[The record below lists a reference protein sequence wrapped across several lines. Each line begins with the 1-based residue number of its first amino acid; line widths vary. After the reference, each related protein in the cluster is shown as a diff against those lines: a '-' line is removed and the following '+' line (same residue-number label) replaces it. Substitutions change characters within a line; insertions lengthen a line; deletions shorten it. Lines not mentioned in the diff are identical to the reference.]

1 MSANDEKWLETLK
14 TRVESAPA
22 ELPEGGAE
30 ALCAGVA
37 RLQRRRR
44 LARSFVALGSAAAA
58 AVAIFLTLPEPA
70 PSTDSI
76 AAAVTVVDPSAYET
90 PVQELEP
97 TPSVVPAYRPP
108 VGCQAC
114 GSTAAVEVTPS
125 SETVATSVP
134 ASTETVQDTSGPAS
148 APSQV
153 HTPEHRTDLQLFA
166 QEPSPAVVNE
176 DAPRSSRL
184 TIGAHLAYN
193 DFGTSQVQGH
203 QAVSSASSIRS
214 PVARTAPYFSGYTRI
229 NEYHKPLNLGVS
241 LSLSLNSVLSLE
253 TGLTYSYHR
262 TDIHNYF
269 HSEEL
274 GVDNQIIHFV
284 GVPLGFRLTAFRT
297 GRSSLYG
304 YAGIMTQKSVQTTWN
319 GDRLNVTPVVLSSH
333 LSAGYQFAF
342 TDFVG
347 LYLEPGAS
355 HYDAVS
361 YGDYTIYSQNPW
373 QFELRA
379 GLRFTM

>member
-58 AVAIFLTLPEPA
+58 AVAIFLTSPEPA
-70 PSTDSI
+70 PSTDSL

-148 APSQV
+148 AP
-153 HTPEHRTDLQLFA
+153 
-166 QEPSPAVVNE
+166 
-176 DAPRSSRL
+176 
-184 TIGAHLAYN
+184 
-193 DFGTSQVQGH
+193 
-203 QAVSSASSIRS
+203 
-214 PVARTAPYFSGYTRI
+214 
-229 NEYHKPLNLGVS
+229 
-241 LSLSLNSVLSLE
+241 
-253 TGLTYSYHR
+253 
-262 TDIHNYF
+262 
-269 HSEEL
+269 
-274 GVDNQIIHFV
+274 
-284 GVPLGFRLTAFRT
+284 
-297 GRSSLYG
+297 
-304 YAGIMTQKSVQTTWN
+304 
-319 GDRLNVTPVVLSSH
+319 
-333 LSAGYQFAF
+333 
-342 TDFVG
+342 
-347 LYLEPGAS
+347 
-355 HYDAVS
+355 
-361 YGDYTIYSQNPW
+361 
-373 QFELRA
+373 
-379 GLRFTM
+379 

>member
-14 TRVESAPA
+14 TRVESTPA

-58 AVAIFLTLPEPA
+58 AVAIFLTLPEPTF
-70 PSTDSI
+70 STDSI
-76 AAAVTVVDPSAYET
+76 VAAAAVVEPAVNEAPI
-90 PVQELEP
+90 QEPEP
-97 TPSVVPAYRPP
+97 THPAVPTCIP
-108 VGCQAC
+108 QAGGQVC
-114 GSTAAVEVTPS
+114 GLTMTVEVTPPA
-125 SETVATSVP
+125 ETGITPV
-134 ASTETVQDTSGPAS
+134 TESAKPVRDTFEPAS
-148 APSQV
+148 APSRI
-153 HTPEHRTDLQLFA
+153 RTQENVSELQLFA
-166 QEPSPAVVNE
+166 QEPSPAGE
-176 DAPRSSRL
+176 DKDIPRSRRFS
-184 TIGAHLAYN
+184 IGAHLAYN
-193 DFGTSQVQGH
+193 DFGTSQRQEP
-203 QAVSSASSIRS
+203 QAVSEASSIRG

-229 NEYHKPLNLGVS
+229 NEYHKPLNLGVN

-253 TGLTYSYHR
+253 TGLAYSYHR
-262 TDIHNYF
+262 TDIHNFF
-269 HSEEL
+269 HAEEI
-274 GVDNQIIHFV
+274 GVDSQVIHFV
-284 GVPLGFRLTAFRT
+284 GVPLGFRLTAFST

-304 YAGIMTQKSVQTTWN
+304 YAGIMTQKSVHTIWN

-333 LSAGYQFAF
+333 LSAGFQFSLTNFA
-342 TDFVG
+342 G
-347 LYLEPGAS
+347 LYIEPGAS